1 MKDYRSTKH
10 HILFKKQ
17 KNLYHIQK
25 YLQPKSVQMKLFE
38 VSNQLLECMNSCDRL
53 WFSLKQGA
61 KKYESPPLH
70 IPLLLFDT
78 SARFLLK
85 FEWIRPSTDVLLY
98 VFLEGASITLNWK
111 TTFVLVR

>member
-1 MKDYRSTKH
+1 MKYYRSTKH

-17 KNLYHIQK
+17 KKHYHVQK

-53 WFSLKQGA
+53 WFSLEQGA

-78 SARFLLK
+78 SARVLLK
-85 FEWIRPSTDVLLY
+85 FDWIRPSTDFLLH
-98 VFLEGASITLNWK
+98 E
-111 TTFVLVR
+111 